1 MIERI
6 IEWSLKNRFLVAC
19 GTLLLVAL
27 GVRAVFLT
35 PVDAIPDLTEN
46 QVLVYADWAGRSPQ
60 EVEDQVTYPLTT
72 GLQGLS
78 GVKEVRATS
87 MFGFSLSTIIFE
99 EGVDTYF
106 ARTRVLERLN
116 FLQSAMPQGVTPQLG
131 PDASGLGWVYQYY
144 LHVDP
149 EKAENGG
156 YDLAK
161 LRSVQDWYV
170 RYQLASVQGVAEVA
184 SIGGFVKQYQIEL
197 SSTKMRAA
205 NVTMM
210 EVMTAVQNANLN
222 VGGKVVEENGAEFVL
237 RGIGLVTSP
246 EDLEL
251 VTIKAMEG
259 TPIYL
264 KDIATVQIGGDFR
277 RGALDIDGHEAV
289 GGTVVMR
296 TGENAKAVIE
306 RVKEKIAQIA
316 PSLPPGITIRPFYDR
331 SELIDNTIGTLKHAL
346 VEEIILVTL
355 AHIIFL
361 WHFRSILIVTL
372 PLPISILISFL
383 LMKEFDITSN
393 IMSLTGIAIAIGV
406 LVDAAIVVT
415 ENVLRHCE
423 KAEDEKGSA
432 LTRRETWETTLVA
445 CKQVGRP
452 IFFAMAIIILAF
464 VPVFALT
471 GQEGKLFHPLAFTK
485 TFAMI
490 GSTLLAVTLVPV
502 LCSLL
507 VRGPFHS
514 EDKNIVMK
522 FLLRLYEPT
531 LNWALKHRVTVVTT
545 AMLILA
551 ISLLTAF
558 GLPRAW
564 VKQIRDKGYDRTAD
578 LVTGFGK
585 EFMPPLNE
593 GSLLYMPVMMP
604 KTGLKE
610 IQRVMSWQ
618 DKVISETPEVASVAG
633 KLGRFE
639 TATDPA
645 PTEMLETTIMLKP
658 EYIPNGKFRVKRN
671 PDWREGM
678 TVEKLKAELTEK
690 MKQVPGYVPAFLQP
704 IENRILMLYTGI
716 RAQVGVKIYGDNLD
730 KIQRKAFEIEKLVK
744 GIDGAAG
751 VSASRVQGKPYLN
764 IKVDRQAMARYGLS
778 AKDVLDAV
786 EISIGGKN
794 VSTTI
799 EGRER
804 FPIQIRVQRGE
815 RDDIEKLSR
824 ILVAAKPGMSAAPAA
839 PAGGMGGGMAGGAAA
854 TASAPAAG
862 DGKEVPYIPLGMV
875 AKITREIGAN
885 EIASENGLLRSYVQA
900 NVQDRDLGG
909 FVEEIEQKLKTI
921 DMEGMTYK
929 MTGEFENQR
938 RFTKTMVLVFPLVL
952 MVIFVLLYFV
962 YHSALEAAHVMLAVP
977 FALSGG
983 VLLQKLLGYN
993 FNGAV
998 WVGYIAL
1005 FGTAVQTGVVMVVY
1019 LEETVKARLAEKGA
1033 AFTYED
1039 LVQAVKDGARLRL
1052 RPKVM
1057 TVATIVASL
1066 MPIMWS
1072 HRQGAEIMKP
1082 LATPVIGGMISS
1094 LLHILIVT
1102 PVIFLWLRGREF
1114 NRNTLHSSLSHQ
1126 PQPQPPNL

>member
-1 MIERI
+1 M
-6 IEWSLKNRFLVAC
+6 
-19 GTLLLVAL
+19 
-27 GVRAVFLT
+27 RAVYLT

-46 QVLVYADWAGRSPQ
+46 QVLVYTEWAGRSPQ

-99 EGVDTYF
+99 DGVDTYF

-116 FLQSAMPQGVTPQLG
+116 FLQSMMPEGVTPQLG

-144 LHVDP
+144 LAVDP
-149 EKAENGG
+149 AKAENGG

-161 LRSVQDWYV
+161 LRSVQDWYI
-170 RYQLASVQGVAEVA
+170 RYQLASVHGVAEVA

-210 EVMTAVQNANLN
+210 EVLTAVQNANLN
-222 VGGKVVEENGAEFVL
+222 VGGKTVEENGAEFVL

-277 RGALDIDGHEAV
+277 RGALDLNGHEAV

-296 TGENAKAVIE
+296 SGENAKAVIE
-306 RVKEKIAQIA
+306 RVKEKIAQIS
-316 PSLPPGITIRPFYDR
+316 PSLPPGITIKSFYDR
-331 SELIDNTIGTLKHAL
+331 SELIDHTIDTLKHAL
-346 VEEIILVTL
+346 IEEIILVTL

-372 PLPISILISFL
+372 PLPISILISFF
-383 LMKEFDITSN
+383 LMKEFSITSN

-423 KAEDEKGSA
+423 RAEEKKGGK
-432 LTRRETWETTLVA
+432 LTSKETLDVTLVA

-471 GQEGKLFHPLAFTK
+471 GQQGKLFHPLALTK

-514 EDKNIVMK
+514 EDRNIVMK
-522 FLLRLYEPT
+522 FLLRLYEPA
-531 LNWALKHRVTVVTT
+531 LNWALAHRKTVVSL
-545 AMLILA
+545 AFVILSVA
-551 ISLLTAF
+551 LLTAF
-558 GLPRAW
+558 GLPRGF
-564 VKQIRDKGYDRTAD
+564 VKQIRDKGYPQTAD

-593 GSLLYMPVMMP
+593 GSLLFMPVMIP

-618 DKVISETPEVASVAG
+618 DKIISETPEVASVAG

-658 EYIPNGKFRVKRN
+658 EYIPHGRFRVMRN
-671 PDWREGM
+671 PEWREGM
-678 TVEKLKAELTEK
+678 TVTKLKAELTEK

-716 RAQVGVKIYGDNLD
+716 RAQVGIKIYGDNLD
-730 KIQRKAFEIEKLVK
+730 KIQRKAFEIEKIVK

-804 FPIQIRVQRGE
+804 FPIQIRVERGE
-815 RDDIEKLSR
+815 RDDIEKLGR
-824 ILVAAKPGMSAAPAA
+824 ILVAAKTSSMGDRGGIGVTGSSAEQ
-839 PAGGMGGGMAGGAAA
+839 G
-854 TASAPAAG
+854 T
-862 DGKEVPYIPLGMV
+862 YIPLGMV
-875 AKITREIGAN
+875 AKISREIGAN

-909 FVEEIEQKLKTI
+909 FVEEIERKLKGV

-938 RFTKTMVLVFPLVL
+938 QLTKTMLLVFPLVL

-962 YHSALEAAHVMLAVP
+962 YHSTLEAAHVMLAVP

-1019 LEETVKARLAEKGA
+1019 LEETVRARLLEKGA

-1066 MPIMWS
+1066 LPIMWS
-1072 HRQGAEIMKP
+1072 HRQGAEVMKP

-1094 LLHILIVT
+1094 LIHILIVT

-1114 NRNTLHSSLSHQ
+1114 RNGTLHGSLNSDTVD
-1126 PQPQPPNL
+1126 